1 MEDGS
6 NEQNGLDNLE
16 KELQSI
22 SEVLEKAMSRSKFD
36 LPYALKEISQI
47 LKVSISAFYYFN
59 KSELEP
65 VIYSYSKNNKSKK
78 KFKNAYPL
86 FHYLTLQSKDKP
98 VILSEI
104 NGLKSELPNGKIESF
119 MGFPVTFK
127 GKLKGIISIAD
138 FKPVKF
144 TPISQQLLNNF
155 GKFILLENVRLQT
168 FNKLNEVQSKYKTI
182 YDNLDVGIILLKDE
196 TIVECNDRFIEM
208 TGYNPSKIEGCKLT
222 SISPKFQPD
231 GNDSDKKFNLFLR
244 ASKRKKQNLEW
255 SFKTNNGQ
263 IIYTEVKLTN
273 STGLSDAD
281 TIVFV
286 NDISNQK
293 KFERELVKAK
303 EKAEKANRMK
313 SVFLA
318 NMSHEIRT
326 PLNSIIGF
334 SDLLLDEDADAE
346 ERKMYSEM
354 ISTSGRALLSLIE
367 DIIDISK
374 IEAGHLKIRKAEFDV
389 HKSLDDILETFEH
402 EKINRG
408 KSNVKLVLKK
418 GIKKSSLL
426 INSDLYRF
434 RQIFFNLITNAI
446 KFTETG
452 NIEFG
457 YTSFSPQMIQFYVK
471 DTGIGINADEI
482 SVIFERFGQAKQEY
496 IENKDGKGLG
506 LAITNSLVK
515 LLGGNIW
522 ADSEPGKGSTF
533 FFTIPTGKTL
543 SLHNELKNIFNESL
557 SGKTILVVDN
567 IEENFH
573 FIRGALQSTNGLFL
587 WANGGIEAVKICT
600 ENPEIDLVLMD
611 LLMPDLDG
619 MTATRMIKKMNPS
632 LPVIAQTAFGSSLSK
647 DEIMKNG
654 FDDWIEKPIS
664 FEELFSKLAKHLV
677 S

>member
-1 MEDGS
+1 MEDS
-6 NEQNGLDNLE
+6 SREQ
-16 KELQSI
+16 KELEEMLQRI
-22 SEVLEKAMSRSKFD
+22 SEVMEKAMSRSKFN
-36 LPYALKEISQI
+36 LQYALKEISQI
-47 LKVSISAFYYFN
+47 LKVSLTAFYYFN
-59 KSELEP
+59 KSEKEP
-65 VIYSYSKNNKSKK
+65 VIYSYSKDNKLKK
-78 KFKNAYPL
+78 PFKNTYPL

-98 VILSEI
+98 VVLSEI
-104 NGLKSELPNGKIESF
+104 NGSNSEFPIGKIESF
-119 MGFPVTFK
+119 MGIPITFK
-127 GKLKGIISIAD
+127 GSLNGIIAIAD
-138 FKPVKF
+138 YNPVIF
-144 TPISQQLLNNF
+144 TPVSQKLLSNF
-155 GKFILLENVRLQT
+155 GKFILLEDIRLQT
-168 FNKLNEVQSKYKTI
+168 LNKLNEVQTKYKII

-196 TIVECNDRFIEM
+196 TIIECNERYYEM
-208 TGYNPSKIEGCKLT
+208 TGFSPSQIEGQKLI

-231 GNDSDKKFNLFLR
+231 GNHSDKKFNLFLR
-244 ASKRKKQNLEW
+244 ASKRKKQVLEW
-255 SFKTNNGQ
+255 SFKTSSGQ
-263 IIYTEVKLTN
+263 ILYTEIKLTN
-273 STGLSDAD
+273 SIGLSDVD
-281 TIVFV
+281 TIVFIY
-286 NDISNQK
+286 DISNQK
-293 KFERELVKAK
+293 KFERELVNAR

-354 ISTSGRALLSLIE
+354 ISTSGKALLSLIE

-374 IEAGHLKIRKAEFDV
+374 IEAGHLKIRKTEFDV

-408 KSNVKLVLKK
+408 KSHIKLVLKK
-418 GIKKSSLL
+418 GIKESSLV

-434 RQIFFNLITNAI
+434 RQIFVNLITNAI

-452 NIEFG
+452 TIEFG

-471 DTGIGINADEI
+471 DTGIGINPDEI
-482 SVIFERFGQAKQEY
+482 AIIFERFGQAKQEY
-496 IENKDGKGLG
+496 IENKEGKGLG

-522 ADSEPGKGSTF
+522 ADSEPEKGSTF
-533 FFTIPTGKTL
+533 FFTIPTGKKL

-573 FIRGALQSTNGLFL
+573 FIRGALQATNGLFL
-587 WANGGIEAVKICT
+587 WAKGGIEAVKICA
-600 ENPEIDLVLMD
+600 ENPEINLVLMD

-619 MTATRMIKKMNPS
+619 MTATRMIKKMNPN
-632 LPVIAQTAFGSSLSK
+632 LPVIAQTAFGASLSK
-647 DEIMKNG
+647 DKIMKNG

-664 FEELFSKLAKHLV
+664 FEELFSKLARHLV